1 MQTDHVQCFIILY
14 IFYNTQHNTTQHN
27 TTQHN
32 TTQHNTTQHNTT
44 QHTAIYFQL
53 IPQRQN
59 HALYTIVQDL
69 LEVDTYVQ

>member
-14 IFYNTQHNTTQHN
+14 IFYN
-27 TTQHN
+27 TQHN